1 MASPFNVPDEFVQGF
16 IKAGHSLWQAM
27 LPGMALQPPA
37 SVTPPVPDTA
47 SSGQAGRLAELQLAY
62 FQQQFA
68 LWTRMMAQTTG
79 QSVEPVVSPDRGDRR
94 FRDAEWRD
102 NPSYHLLQQS
112 YLLNSRLIGELVEAA
127 ELDEP
132 TKQRLRFYAQQ
143 FIDSMSPTNFAATNP
158 EVFKLALETGGESL
172 KHGFENLLADMGKG
186 GLTTTDESAFEVG
199 VNVAVSEGAVIFENE
214 LFQLIQYA
222 PLTDEVTTRPLV
234 IVPPCINKFYILDL
248 QPENSF
254 VRFATEQGQT
264 VFLISWRN
272 PDADCGHLTWDDYIE
287 QGVIKAI
294 SVAREVT
301 GADRVNTLGWCVG
314 GTILSSALAVLR
326 GRGDESVSSLT
337 LLTTMLDFGNPGDLG
352 VFIDEQGVRAR
363 EETIGR
369 GGIYPGAKLGFV
381 FQTLRPNDLI
391 WPNVVNHYL
400 KGKSP
405 EAFDLLY
412 WNGDSTNL
420 PGPMY
425 AWYLRNMYLENN
437 LVVPDKLTLC
447 GTPVDLG
454 KIDIP
459 GYILATREDHIV
471 PWQGAY
477 RTTQLLGGSSQ
488 FVLGASGHI
497 AGVINPAAKN
507 KRSYWTG
514 GQQGDDPEQWLA
526 SASEVPG
533 SWWSH
538 WIEWLTPMAGEKVA
552 ARRQPGSK
560 KFPVIEAAPGR
571 YVKVRAR

>member
-1 MASPFNVPDEFVQGF
+1 MASPFNIPDEFVQGF

-27 LPGMALQPPA
+27 LPGIAVQSPA
-37 SVTPPVPDTA
+37 SVTPPVSDAT
-47 SSGQAGRLAELQLAY
+47 SSGQAGRLTELQLAY

-68 LWTRMMAQTTG
+68 LWTRMMAQTAD
-79 QSVEPVVSPDRGDRR
+79 QPVEPVVSPDRGDRR

-102 NPSYHLLQQS
+102 NPSYYLLQQS

-132 TKQRLRFYAQQ
+132 TKQRLRFYSRQ

-186 GLTTTDESAFEVG
+186 GLTITDESAFEVG
-199 VNVAVSEGAVIFENE
+199 VNVVVSEGAVIFENE

-222 PLTDEVTTRPLV
+222 PLTDQVATRPLV
-234 IVPPCINKFYILDL
+234 IVPLCINKFYILDL

-272 PDADCGHLTWDDYIE
+272 PDASGGHLTWDDYIE

-294 SVAREVT
+294 SVARKVT
-301 GADRVNTLGWCVG
+301 GADRVNALGWCVG
-314 GTILSSALAVLR
+314 GTLLSSPLAVLC
-326 GRGDESVSSLT
+326 GRGDPSVSSLT
-337 LLTTMLDFGNPGDLG
+337 LLTTMLDFSNPGDLG
-352 VFIDEQGVRAR
+352 VLIDEQGVRAR

-369 GGIYPGAKLGFV
+369 GGIYPGAELG
-381 FQTLRPNDLI
+381 
-391 WPNVVNHYL
+391 
-400 KGKSP
+400 
-405 EAFDLLY
+405 
-412 WNGDSTNL
+412 
-420 PGPMY
+420 
-425 AWYLRNMYLENN
+425 
-437 LVVPDKLTLC
+437 
-447 GTPVDLG
+447 
-454 KIDIP
+454 
-459 GYILATREDHIV
+459 
-471 PWQGAY
+471 
-477 RTTQLLGGSSQ
+477 
-488 FVLGASGHI
+488 

-526 SASEVPG
+526 GSSETPG

-560 KFPVIEAAPGR
+560 KFPVIEPAPGR